1 MSSDG
6 RSARHPH
13 VLICLSRLLSSL
25 FEPNWFQQL
34 VVTVPFAEELCGD
47 EGESGVRPSGIA
59 EPEIGA
65 PKLEAAPDSPPGTSE
80 GETKTNDE
88 GMTARFFAQ
97 VLVVAN
103 QKAA

>member
-1 MSSDG
+1 
-6 RSARHPH
+6 
-13 VLICLSRLLSSL
+13 LLSSL

-34 VVTVPFAEELCGD
+34 VVTVPFAEELCGGD
-47 EGESGVRPSGIA
+47 EDEEKGVRPGGIA

-65 PKLEAAPDSPPGTSE
+65 PKLEAAPDSPPGTPE

-97 VLVVAN
+97 VLVVTN